1 MRYYTVEID
10 GAEKVAVSVNG
21 KELFILPQFADMND
35 LIAKGGVAQ
44 IPEDAVK
51 AVIPEDTQAV
61 GKAVIPEDAQAAGE
75 DVKILSPIPRP
86 KQDVL
91 CLGIN
96 YAAHA
101 VEADRFSR
109 EAFGGE
115 RPYPIFFAKRV
126 NYSQGPDAGIPSYK
140 GLVDSLDYECELG
153 VIIGKDAFQ
162 VRKEDVADYIFGYTI
177 VNDVSARNLQT
188 RHKQWY
194 FGKSLDGFTP
204 MGPCIV
210 TADEFAFPPK
220 VGISCLVNGEVRQ
233 DSNTG
238 NLIAGIA
245 EIISMLSE
253 GMTLQA
259 GTIIATGTPAGVGM
273 GMVPPTFLK
282 EGDVVECRIE
292 GIGVLRNVVE

>member
-1 MRYYTVEID
+1 MRYYTVEIN
-10 GAEKVAVSVNG
+10 GREAVAVSTDG
-21 KELFILPQFADMND
+21 KELYLLPQAADMNE
-35 LIAKGGVAQ
+35 LIRSGGIRT

-51 AVIPEDTQAV
+51 LESGSAVR
-61 GKAVIPEDAQAAGE
+61 
-75 DVKILSPIPRP
+75 ILSPIPRP
-86 KQDVL
+86 AQDVL

-101 VEADRFSR
+101 VEADRFSS

-115 RPYPIFFAKRV
+115 RPYPIFFSKRV
-126 NYSQGPDAGIPSYK
+126 NYSQGTGAGIPSYPD
-140 GLVDSLDYECELG
+140 LVDSLDYECELG
-153 VIIGKDAFQ
+153 VIIGKDAKN
-162 VRKEDVADYIFGYTI
+162 VAREDAAEYVFGYTI

-210 TADEFAFPPK
+210 SADEFAFPPQL
-220 VGISCLVNGEVRQ
+220 GISCLVNGEVRQ

-238 NLIAGIA
+238 YLIAGIA
-245 EIISMLSE
+245 EIISILSE

-259 GTIIATGTPAGVGM
+259 GTIIATGTPSGVGM
-273 GMVPPTFLK
+273 GMTPPSFLK
-282 EGDVVECRIE
+282 AGDVVECRIE
-292 GIGVLRNVVE
+292 GIGSLQNTIC

>member
-10 GAEKVAVSVNG
+10 GAEKVAVSANG
-21 KELFILPQFADMND
+21 KDLYILPQFADMND
-35 LIAKGGVAQ
+35 LIVKGGV
-44 IPEDAVK
+44 
-51 AVIPEDTQAV
+51 TQ
-61 GKAVIPEDAQAAGE
+61 IPEDAQAAGE

-115 RPYPIFFAKRV
+115 RPYPIFFSKRV
-126 NYSQGPDAGIPSYK
+126 NYSQGPDAGIPSYR

-162 VRKEDVADYIFGYTI
+162 VSKEDVADYIFGYTI

-194 FGKSLDGFTP
+194 
-204 MGPCIV
+204 
-210 TADEFAFPPK
+210 
-220 VGISCLVNGEVRQ
+220 SCLVNGEVRQ

>member
-1 MRYYTVEID
+1 MRYYTVEIY
-10 GAEKVAVSVNG
+10 GAEKVAVSANG
-21 KELFILPQFADMND
+21 KGLFILPQFADMND

-51 AVIPEDTQAV
+51 V
-61 GKAVIPEDAQAAGE
+61 VIPEDAQAAGE

-153 VIIGKDAFQ
+153 VIIGKDAFR

-220 VGISCLVNGEVRQ
+220 VG
-233 DSNTG
+233 
-238 NLIAGIA
+238 
-245 EIISMLSE
+245 SMLSE

-292 GIGVLRNVVE
+292 GIGVLRNVIC

>member
-21 KELFILPQFADMND
+21 KDLYILPQFADMSD

-44 IPEDAVK
+44 
-51 AVIPEDTQAV
+51 
-61 GKAVIPEDAQAAGE
+61 IPEDAQAAGE

-115 RPYPIFFAKRV
+115 RPYPIFFSKRV
-126 NYSQGPDAGIPSYK
+126 NYSQGPDAGIPSYR

-162 VRKEDVADYIFGYTI
+162 VSKEDVADYIFGYTI

-253 GMTLQA
+253 GMEMWSSA
-259 GTIIATGTPAGVGM
+259 G
-273 GMVPPTFLK
+273 
-282 EGDVVECRIE
+282 
-292 GIGVLRNVVE
+292 LRELGC

>member
-1 MRYYTVEID
+1 MRYYTVEINGIQRTAASTD
-10 GAEKVAVSVNG
+10 GR
-21 KELFILPQFADMND
+21 ELFILPQFEDMNE
-35 LIAKGGVAQ
+35 LIAAGGIRE
-44 IPEDAVK
+44 IPA
-51 AVIPEDTQAV
+51 
-61 GKAVIPEDAQAAGE
+61 DAQKAGT
-75 DVKILSPIPRP
+75 DAKVLSPIPKP
-86 KQDVL
+86 AQDVL

-115 RPYPIFFAKRV
+115 RPYPIFFSKRV
-126 NYSQGPDAGIPSYK
+126 NYSQGPDAVIPSHSR
-140 GLVDSLDYECELG
+140 LVDSLDYECELG
-153 VIIGKDAFQ
+153 VVIGKDARD
-162 VRKEDVADYIFGYTI
+162 VKREDVREYIFGYTI

-188 RHKQWY
+188 RHRQWY

-210 TADEFAFPPK
+210 SADEISFPPQL
-220 VGISCLVNGEVRQ
+220 GIRCLVNGEVRQ
-233 DSNTG
+233 DSNTR

-245 EIISMLSE
+245 DIIVMLSE

-273 GMVPPTFLK
+273 GMTPPAFLK

-292 GIGVLRNVVE
+292 GIGTLRNVVGETDAE

>member
-10 GAEKVAVSVNG
+10 GAEKVAVSENG
-21 KELFILPQFADMND
+21 KELYILPQFADMNE

-44 IPEDAVK
+44 IPEDAEKV
-51 AVIPEDTQAV
+51 VIL
-61 GKAVIPEDAQAAGE
+61 EDAQAAGA
-75 DVKILSPIPRP
+75 DVKVLSPIPRP

-115 RPYPIFFAKRV
+115 RPYPIFFSKRV
-126 NYSQGPDAGIPSYK
+126 NYSQGPDDGIPSYK
-140 GLVDSLDYECELG
+140 CLVDSLDYECELG

-194 FGKSLDGFTP
+194 FGKSLDGS
-204 MGPCIV
+204 
-210 TADEFAFPPK
+210 AA
-220 VGISCLVNGEVRQ
+220 S
-233 DSNTG
+233 
-238 NLIAGIA
+238 
-245 EIISMLSE
+245 
-253 GMTLQA
+253 
-259 GTIIATGTPAGVGM
+259 
-273 GMVPPTFLK
+273 
-282 EGDVVECRIE
+282 
-292 GIGVLRNVVE
+292 

>member
-10 GAEKVAVSVNG
+10 GAEKVAVSENG
-21 KELFILPQFADMND
+21 KELYILPQFADMNE

-44 IPEDAVK
+44 IPEDA
-51 AVIPEDTQAV
+51 
-61 GKAVIPEDAQAAGE
+61 GKVVIPEDAQAAGA
-75 DVKILSPIPRP
+75 DVKVLSPIPRP

-115 RPYPIFFAKRV
+115 RPYPIFFSKRV

-177 VNDVSARNLQT
+177 VNDVWGLAS
-188 RHKQWY
+188 
-194 FGKSLDGFTP
+194 
-204 MGPCIV
+204 
-210 TADEFAFPPK
+210 
-220 VGISCLVNGEVRQ
+220 
-233 DSNTG
+233 
-238 NLIAGIA
+238 
-245 EIISMLSE
+245 
-253 GMTLQA
+253 
-259 GTIIATGTPAGVGM
+259 
-273 GMVPPTFLK
+273 
-282 EGDVVECRIE
+282 
-292 GIGVLRNVVE
+292 